1 MDKLVSESSAA
12 NSDSRFSSRSHSI
25 RLCGSVT
32 SIRLEN
38 AFWDVLALMA
48 AEKSVSLNQLIA
60 KIHAEMSGL
69 NRPTIPRRY
78 CAQYALSGRG
88 AVSSRETG
96 VVLSFAS
103 TLPTPG
109 GITSGGCDLQFHKCI
124 QGRKDAAAGLRG
136 VRYFRQCGGL
146 NMNDNSRRPPQSP
159 HLAASFHSS

>member
-1 MDKLVSESSAA
+1 LDRSSISDRSKGGRRMDKLVSESSAA

-69 NRPTIPRRY
+69 NEPHHNTASILRVICIEWASEERKYRVSELTGP
-78 CAQYALSGRG
+78 LSRL
-88 AVSSRETG
+88 VRN
-96 VVLSFAS
+96 
-103 TLPTPG
+103 
-109 GITSGGCDLQFHKCI
+109 ISG
-124 QGRKDAAAGLRG
+124 
-136 VRYFRQCGGL
+136 
-146 NMNDNSRRPPQSP
+146 
-159 HLAASFHSS
+159 